1 MRPSLTYVGTLD
13 DVVERFPW
21 QFDADINYFNQL
33 LVRKAILG
41 EKILINDGYL
51 LNNSAARQAILNP
64 SCSPLTSLIEQG
76 FVRILSRNADL
87 VSLPEKMAA
96 QGVTSFNVLKNSAE
110 WPSLKRELRKWQ
122 PLLEETDNFIP
133 WPEKHISHGFDQMIM
148 RLAERTPKDLSIGSV
163 SHDQWRRVFDLY
175 EQSNRYDKEATR
187 TRWESAVTEC
197 LADNHQGR
205 LSMMH
210 LACEA
215 YHYNF
220 GVCLGSQSSLS
231 KQQILVET
239 RFSSAFADL
248 SKVDQ
253 ELQMQHVSI
262 PGLRVPRNISMNSG
276 PKWAEL
282 VSPFSDVGKQLRA
295 YRQAQDD
302 YFSGQGTEECLTAE
316 ARAYSKQL
324 SSLFGEKQS
333 ESAVARVAIGVGF
346 FAAGL
351 MAAGPEVAAVLW
363 LTENYLYP
371 TITRKFKLRD
381 REFFS
386 KNTALPTQTVSSALS
401 SVVLDPVQIKELA
414 STIPDFK

>member
-87 VSLPEKMAA
+87 VSLPEKMAD
-96 QGVTSFNVLKNSAE
+96 QGVASFNVLKNSAE

-133 WPEKHISHGFDQMIM
+133 WPEKHI
-148 RLAERTPKDLSIGSV
+148 

-205 LSMMH
+205 LAMMH

-220 GVCLGSQSSLS
+220 GVCLGSQTSLS

-262 PGLRVPRNISMNSG
+262 PGLRVPQNISMNSG

-386 KNTALPTQTVSSALS
+386 KNKALPTHTVSSALS